1 VVGRGAERYDAVLL
15 LLLSES
21 EKVNEN
27 VVAVIDTVMVRC
39 CQEGEAFEARH

>member
-1 VVGRGAERYDAVLL
+1 MVGRVAERDDAVKL

-21 EKVNEN
+21 DKVNGS

-39 CQEGEAFEARH
+39 CQEVEAFEARH